1 MTSPFVTLMLHS
13 KKKTNTKK
21 HNRNPP
27 PYIFWSPNGGNT
39 KTFYFYSIRYS
50 ERRADIYIF
59 VMPLEY
65 RRAAAVAGNV
75 HPRYLSFSLYI
86 LLLKKKQKSRH
97 QYHLVDSTVPLYR
110 WRQGIAFRILLENK
124 ILQRFTRL
132 GCCCNN
138 YYRFP
143 YIYNNHWIRKLK
155 KWCSISIIYTSQL
168 LMCVLLCNNNITS
181 PCLKT

>member
-1 MTSPFVTLMLHS
+1 MVNPLGMQHIVYLFYAVDWRHHS
-13 KKKTNTKK
+13 SHWCCTAKKKTNTKK

-27 PYIFWSPNGGNT
+27 PYIFWSQNGGNT

-65 RRAAAVAGNV
+65 RRAAAANV

-155 KWCSISIIYTSQL
+155 NDFL
-168 LMCVLLCNNNITS
+168 
-181 PCLKT
+181 